1 MSLTH
6 VSEIVPRSNI
16 LGAPDQSLPSEPLFA
31 RYLNTPSPPTVHLP
45 AETRFR
51 HRRITSSQS
60 AAEPRP
66 RGPCAYRDS
75 RCESRSPS
83 KWGLLLTASRHH
95 KHIKSG
101 GLKVSCARVTPP
113 YAIRHSVSP
122 TPKSAQASC
131 STHQHTV
138 HYEPAKNKTH
148 IKDNGDSQCWTQA
161 QGDHSWLR
169 QLVGGCTSSLEKMG
183 LWTAAEIKS

>member
-95 KHIKSG
+95 KHIKKWRSQG
-101 GLKVSCARVTPP
+101 FLRSRHTPLRNTSLRIAYSKICASELQYP
-113 YAIRHSVSP
+113 
-122 TPKSAQASC
+122 
-131 STHQHTV
+131 STHHTLRTCKEQDI
-138 HYEPAKNKTH
+138 H
-148 IKDNGDSQCWTQA
+148 
-161 QGDHSWLR
+161 QGQWRLSVLDASTR
-169 QLVGGCTSSLEKMG
+169 
-183 LWTAAEIKS
+183 